1 MPKIRIHSKYKTQRR
16 IGPLVL
22 GPGEN
27 EVDAEVLE
35 GLHATY
41 TAKDAKVVSGQAVV
55 GQLKTPGYAAD
66 LAREIDSRRV
76 VVYSPEVSQERAK
89 ETPVGPERPDSLL
102 EYTAAAAVQYVE
114 VETDKRALKSW
125 QKNEQKNGNPD
136 RVTVLEAIAAR
147 LATLR

>member
-27 EVDAEVLE
+27 EVDQEVLE
-35 GLHATY
+35 NLG
-41 TAKDAKVVSGQAVV
+41 G
-55 GQLKTPGYAAD
+55 GGKTPGYVKD
-66 LAREIDSRRV
+66 LEREIDSGRV
-76 VVYSPEVSQERAK
+76 KVFSPEVSQERAK

-102 EYTAAAAVQYVE
+102 EYTTAAAVQYVE

-136 RVTVLEAIAAR
+136 RTPVIEAIAKR
-147 LATLR
+147 LGEIK